1 MSDSRKSALARVGDW
16 YNDRPARER
25 VLLLVT
31 TLVVVLFAGWDFAL
45 APVNQEIRN
54 LENRRVVAETRRT
67 DLIIRQQELEHV
79 LAQDPSAELRQRL
92 EQRQRRLNQV
102 DQQVAE
108 TAGQLIAPRAMVALL
123 REMLAAQDSLT
134 LQALE
139 LKTPE
144 PVYADADTSASG
156 NGAGSAGQPEPLL
169 FAHSVEL
176 RVQGG
181 YLDVLAYLERLE
193 AMDDRLGWVRLSYD
207 ATAWPVGEAVIEVRT
222 LSLDKAWLGV

>member
-1 MSDSRKSALARVGDW
+1 MSDARQSGLAGLGDW
-16 YNDRPARER
+16 FNDRPARER

-31 TLVVVLFAGWDFAL
+31 GLVVVLFAGWELAL
-45 APVNQEIRN
+45 APVSQEIRS
-54 LENRRVVAETRRT
+54 LESRRVLAETRQT
-67 DLIIRQQELEHV
+67 DLLTRQQELEQI

-92 EQRQRRLNQV
+92 EQRQSRLDQL

-108 TAGQLIAPRAMVALL
+108 TADQLIAPRAMVALL
-123 REMLAAQDSLT
+123 REILAAQDNLT
-134 LQALE
+134 LLALE

-144 PVYADADTSASG
+144 PVYADSG
-156 NGAGSAGQPEPLL
+156 SGTGEAGGKQPEPLL

-207 ATAWPVGEAVIEVRT
+207 ATSWPAGEAVIEVRT
-222 LSLDKAWLGV
+222 LSLEKAWLGV

>member
-1 MSDSRKSALARVGDW
+1 MSDARQSGLARLGSW
-16 YNDRPARER
+16 FHDRPARER

-31 TLVVVLFAGWDFAL
+31 ALAVVLFAGWELAL
-45 APVNQEIRN
+45 APVSQEIRN
-54 LENRRVVAETRRT
+54 LENRRVLAETRQT
-67 DLIIRQQELEHV
+67 DLLTRQQELEQI
-79 LAQDPSAELRQRL
+79 LSQDPSAELRQRL
-92 EQRQRRLNQV
+92 EQWQRRLGQL

-123 REMLAAQDSLT
+123 REMLAAQGSLA

-144 PVYADADTSASG
+144 PVFAESGTSASG
-156 NGAGSAGQPEPLL
+156 NEGASGGQSEPLL

-176 RVQGG
+176 RLQGG

-193 AMDDRLGWVRLSYD
+193 AMDERLGWVRLSYD
-207 ATAWPVGEAVIEVRT
+207 ATSWPAGEAVFEVRT
-222 LSLDKAWLGV
+222 LSLEKAWLGV

>member
-1 MSDSRKSALARVGDW
+1 MSDTRQSGLARIGGW
-16 YNDRPARER
+16 FNDRPARER

-31 TLVVVLFAGWDFAL
+31 TLVVVLFAGWEFVL
-45 APVNQEIRN
+45 APVSQEIRN
-54 LENRRVVAETRRT
+54 LENRRVLAETRQT
-67 DLIIRQQELEHV
+67 DLLARQQELEQI
-79 LAQDPSAELRQRL
+79 LARDPSAELRQRL
-92 EQRQRRLNQV
+92 EQRQRRLGQL

-144 PVYADADTSASG
+144 PVYADSGASASG
-156 NGAGSAGQPEPLL
+156 TDEAADRQPEPLL

-193 AMDDRLGWVRLSYD
+193 AMDDRLGWVRLNYD
-207 ATAWPVGEAVIEVRT
+207 ATSWPAGEAVIEVRT
-222 LSLDKAWLGV
+222 LSLEKAWLGV

>member
-1 MSDSRKSALARVGDW
+1 MTDARQSGLARLGGW
-16 YNDRPARER
+16 FNDRPARER

-31 TLVVVLFAGWDFAL
+31 VLVVLLFAGWELAL
-45 APVNQEIRN
+45 APVSQEIRD
-54 LENRRVVAETRRT
+54 LENRRVLAETRQA
-67 DLIIRQQELEHV
+67 DLLSRQQELEQI

-92 EQRQRRLNQV
+92 EQRQRRLDRL

-123 REMLAAQDSLT
+123 REMLAAQNNLT

-144 PVYADADTSASG
+144 PVYAEPGMSASG
-156 NGAGSAGQPEPLL
+156 TDGASGQQPEPLL
-169 FAHSVEL
+169 FSHSVEL
-176 RVQGG
+176 RLQGG

-193 AMDDRLGWVRLSYD
+193 AMDHRLGWVRLSYE
-207 ATAWPVGEAVIEVRT
+207 ATSWPAGEAVIEVRT
-222 LSLDKAWLGV
+222 LSLEKAWLGV

>member
-1 MSDSRKSALARVGDW
+1 MSDVRQSGLARVGDW
-16 YNDRPARER
+16 FNDRPARER

-31 TLVVVLFAGWDFAL
+31 VLAVVLFAGWELAL
-45 APVNQEIRN
+45 APVSQEIRN
-54 LENRRVVAETRRT
+54 LENRRVLAETRQT
-67 DLIIRQQELEHV
+67 DLFTRQQELEQI
-79 LAQDPSAELRQRL
+79 LARDPSAELRQRL
-92 EQRQRRLNQV
+92 EQRQRRLDQL

-123 REMLAAQDSLT
+123 REMLAAEGNLT
-134 LQALE
+134 LLALE

-144 PVYADADTSASG
+144 PVYAESGATGSG
-156 NGAGSAGQPEPLL
+156 NGEADGGQAEPLL

-207 ATAWPVGEAVIEVRT
+207 ATSWPAGEAVIEVRT

>member
-1 MSDSRKSALARVGDW
+1 MSDARQSGLARLGDW
-16 YNDRPARER
+16 FNDRPARER

-31 TLVVVLFAGWDFAL
+31 GLVVVLFAGWEFAL
-45 APVNQEIRN
+45 GPVSQEIRN
-54 LENRRVVAETRRT
+54 LESRRVLAETRQT
-67 DLIIRQQELEHV
+67 DLLTRQQELEQI
-79 LAQDPSAELRQRL
+79 LAQDPSEELRQRL
-92 EQRQRRLNQV
+92 EQRQSRLDQL

-123 REMLAAQDSLT
+123 REILAAQDNLT
-134 LQALE
+134 LQAME

-144 PVYADADTSASG
+144 PVYADSGTSGSG
-156 NGAGSAGQPEPLL
+156 NGEAAGGTPEPLL

-207 ATAWPVGEAVIEVRT
+207 ATSWPAGEAVIEVRT

>member
-1 MSDSRKSALARVGDW
+1 MSDARQSGLAGLGDW
-16 YNDRPARER
+16 FNDRPARER

-31 TLVVVLFAGWDFAL
+31 GLVVVLFAGWELAL
-45 APVNQEIRN
+45 APVSQEIRS
-54 LENRRVVAETRRT
+54 LESRRVLAETRQT
-67 DLIIRQQELEHV
+67 DLLTRQQELEQI

-92 EQRQRRLNQV
+92 EQRQSRLDQL

-108 TAGQLIAPRAMVALL
+108 TADQLIAPRAMVALL
-123 REMLAAQDSLT
+123 REILAAQDNLT

-144 PVYADADTSASG
+144 PVYADSGTSGSG
-156 NGAGSAGQPEPLL
+156 TGEAGGKQPEPLL

-207 ATAWPVGEAVIEVRT
+207 ATSWPAGEAVIEVRT
-222 LSLDKAWLGV
+222 LSLEKAWLGV

>member
-1 MSDSRKSALARVGDW
+1 MSDTRQSGLATVADW
-16 YNDRPARER
+16 FNDRPARER

-31 TLVVVLFAGWDFAL
+31 TLVVVFFASWEFVL

-54 LENRRVVAETRRT
+54 LENRRVAAETRRT
-67 DLIIRQQELEHV
+67 DLLARQQELEQE

-92 EQRQRRLNQV
+92 EQRQSRLDQL

-108 TAGQLIAPRAMVALL
+108 TAGQLIAPRVMVALL

-134 LQALE
+134 LQAME

-144 PVYADADTSASG
+144 PVYSESAATVSG
-156 NGAGSAGQPEPLL
+156 NGDTAAGQPEPLL

-176 RVQGG
+176 RIQGS
-181 YLDVLAYLERLE
+181 YLEVLAYLERLE

-207 ATAWPVGEAVIEVRT
+207 ATSWPAGEAVIEVRT
-222 LSLDKAWLGV
+222 LSLEKAWLGV

>member
-1 MSDSRKSALARVGDW
+1 MSDARQSGLARLGDW
-16 YNDRPARER
+16 FNDRPARER

-31 TLVVVLFAGWDFAL
+31 ALVIVLFAGWELAL
-45 APVNQEIRN
+45 APVSQEIRN
-54 LENRRVVAETRRT
+54 LENRQVLAETRQT
-67 DLIIRQQELEHV
+67 DLLTRQQELEQI

-92 EQRQRRLNQV
+92 EQRQRRLDQL

-108 TAGQLIAPRAMVALL
+108 TAGQLIAPRAMVTLL
-123 REMLAAQDSLT
+123 REMLAAEGNLT

-144 PVYADADTSASG
+144 PVYAESG
-156 NGAGSAGQPEPLL
+156 ATGSGTAEAGGEQPEPLL

-193 AMDDRLGWVRLSYD
+193 AMDDRLGWVRVSYD
-207 ATAWPVGEAVIEVRT
+207 ATSWPAGEAVIEVRT
-222 LSLDKAWLGV
+222 LSLEKAWLGV